1 MKEKIGDIFHLRARR
16 TASMP
21 GRRLRP
27 GYGTAR
33 RYIQLMPVLYP
44 KNWTGC

>member
-27 GYGTAR
+27 GYGTA
-33 RYIQLMPVLYP
+33 PPTVTS
-44 KNWTGC
+44 N